1 MAELDTSG
9 GGKKKGG
16 KVRSKKQSTRVDLT
30 AMVDLA
36 FLLITFF
43 MLTTT
48 LAKPQA
54 MDLAMPDKDEKNQQ
68 ELTIADNRTMNILL
82 GEGNRLEWYMGQA
95 SNPLA
100 PPTVDGFG
108 KNGIRKALIEK
119 SKEVLGI
126 TGDPKKGLIVLIKP
140 SDKSNY
146 KNLVD
151 ILDEMKISNIQT
163 YAIVDIIPGEIDL
176 MTRDGIYKKK

>member
-16 KVRSKKQSTRVDLT
+16 KVRSKKQSARVDMT
-30 AMVDLA
+30 PMVDLM

-54 MDLAMPDKDEKNQQ
+54 MDLAMPDKDEK
-68 ELTIADNRTMNILL
+68 TDDKFDVADNRTMTILL
-82 GEGNRLEWYMGQA
+82 GKGDRLEWYIGLVD
-95 SNPLA
+95 NPLTS
-100 PPTVDGFG
+100 PQVDNYG
-108 KNGIRKALIEK
+108 KNGIRKALLEK
-119 SKEVLGI
+119 SKEI
-126 TGDPKKGLIVLIKP
+126 KSKTGKGLIVLIKA
-140 SDKSNY
+140 SDAANY

-151 ILDEMKISNIQT
+151 ILDEMKITNIGVGGGT
-163 YAIVDIIPGEIDL
+163 YAIVDISEPEIGL
-176 MTRDGIYKKK
+176 LKRDGLY

>member
-54 MDLAMPDKDEKNQQ
+54 MDVAMPDKDKTDQQ
-68 ELTIADNRTMNILL
+68 ELTIADNRTMTILL
-82 GEGNRLEWYMGQA
+82 GADNRLEWYMGLVDK
-95 SNPLA
+95 PLTA
-100 PPTVDGFG
+100 PQVDNFG
-108 KNGIRKALIEK
+108 RNGIRKALLQY
-119 SKEVLGI
+119 SKKVI
-126 TGDPKKGLIVLIKP
+126 AATGDPEKGLIVLIKP
-140 SDKSNY
+140 SDQSNY
-146 KNLVD
+146 RNFVD
-151 ILDEMKISNIQT
+151 ILDEMKVSNISR
-163 YAIVDIIPGEIDL
+163 YAVVEISDPDIAL
-176 MTRDGIYKKK
+176 LKRDGLYK

>member
-1 MAELDTSG
+1 MAELDSSG
-9 GGKKKGG
+9 GGSKKGG

-54 MDLAMPDKDEKNQQ
+54 MDLAMPDKDEEQDQK
-68 ELTIADNRTMNILL
+68 LDVADDRTMTVLL
-82 GEGNRLEWYMGQA
+82 GKDNKLEWYMGLIDK
-95 SNPLA
+95 PLSA
-100 PPTVDGFG
+100 PEVTNYG
-108 KNGIRKALIEK
+108 KNGIRKAIIEK
-119 SKEVLGI
+119 SKEVI
-126 TGDPKKGLIVLIKP
+126 ARTGNPKKGLFVLIKP

-146 KNLVD
+146 RNLVD
-151 ILDEMKISNIQT
+151 ILDEMKITNPHI
-163 YAIVDIIPGEIDL
+163 YAIVDITDADIDQ
-176 MTRDGIYKKK
+176 MTKDGIY